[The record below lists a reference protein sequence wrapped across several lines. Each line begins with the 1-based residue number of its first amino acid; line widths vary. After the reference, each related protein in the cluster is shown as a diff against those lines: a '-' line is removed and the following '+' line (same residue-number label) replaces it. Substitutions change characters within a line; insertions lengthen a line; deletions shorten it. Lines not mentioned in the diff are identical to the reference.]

1 MPISPTPRYAVRP
14 RYHVLVP
21 MRDGVRLS
29 TDLYLP
35 EGPGPWPL
43 LLTRTPYGNSDPA
56 RCERLLWFTQRGF
69 ACAFQ
74 DCRGRYD
81 SEGEW
86 EPFITE
92 REDGLDTLSWLAAQ
106 DFCSGSIG
114 LTGRSYEGYCCWVAA
129 WDSHPALKAMVP
141 IVPLPDPVINV
152 PYQNGALF
160 WNMLVWGLLVH
171 GRTNQN
177 QMPVNWQELY
187 TKLPLRELDRAAG
200 MESAAWQHWLDHP
213 VRDAW
218 WERLCYMQH
227 YAEVRIP
234 ALHVCGWYDD
244 DGISTYLN
252 YPGMRRSR
260 VAASSLAPDESAA
273 LRPPLPDLHVDAADQ
288 RLIIGCWPHKT
299 NASSVVGELDFG
311 PGALIDLNGAMLRF
325 FAKHLA
331 GEDLGLERDPRCR
344 IFIMGENR
352 WHGLPDWP
360 VPGAQTTRF
369 YLRSGGAAN
378 SLFGD
383 GALSLEPPA
392 AEEPADSY
400 SYDPANPVP
409 YVTDPVALQLGE
421 ACDQSSIER
430 RPDVL
435 VYSTPPL
442 AEDVVVCGRVFAE
455 LYIQS
460 DAPGTDFTAKLV
472 DVWPNG
478 RAIQVCDGI
487 QRAEFSNSLAEPQWL
502 DAGQVYQVAVDMW
515 ATGLRFLAGH
525 RIRLE
530 VSSSAV
536 PKFCRHLN
544 TTADQA
550 SATEFRVAQQR
561 LHHSAAYPSAL
572 VVDVVPESV
581 LAGTGLT

>member
-1 MPISPTPRYAVRP
+1 MLISPTPRYTVRP
-14 RYHVLVP
+14 RYHVFVP
-21 MRDGVRLS
+21 LRDGVRLS

-35 EGPGPWPL
+35 EGPGPWPVI
-43 LLTRTPYGNSDPA
+43 LTRTPYGNSDPA
-56 RCERLLWFTQRGF
+56 RCERLRWFAERGF

-86 EPFITE
+86 APFSTE
-92 REDGLDTLSWLAAQ
+92 REDGLDTLLWLAAQ

-114 LTGRSYEGYCCWVAA
+114 LTGRSYEGYCCWACA

-160 WNMLVWGLLVH
+160 WNMIVWGLLVH

-177 QMPVNWQELY
+177 PMPVDWQRLY
-187 TKLPLRELDRAAG
+187 THLPLRELDRAAG

-213 VRDAW
+213 RRDEW

-227 YAEVRIP
+227 YDTVRIP

-252 YPGMRRSR
+252 YPGMRKLGGTGFQPVGDSHRQD
-260 VAASSLAPDESAA
+260 ACATA
-273 LRPPLPDLHVDAADQ
+273 AADQ

-299 NASSVVGELDFG
+299 NVSSRVGELDFG

-331 GEDLGLERDPRCR
+331 GEDLGLSCDPRCR

-360 VPGAQTTRF
+360 VPGARTTRF
-369 YLRSGGAAN
+369 YLHSAGAAN

-383 GALSLEPPA
+383 GLLSTEAPA
-392 AEEPADSY
+392 GDEPADAY
-400 SYDPANPVP
+400 AYDPAHPVP
-409 YVTDPVALQLGE
+409 YVTDPVELQLGE
-421 ACDQSSIER
+421 ACDQSAIER

-442 AEDVVVCGRVFAE
+442 ESDVVVCGRVFAE
-455 LYIQS
+455 LYIAS

-472 DVWPNG
+472 DVWPSG

-487 QRAEFSNSLAEPQWL
+487 QRAEFRAGLEEPRWL
-502 DAGQVYQVAVDMW
+502 EAGRVYQLTVDMW
-515 ATGLRFLAGH
+515 ATGLRFLKGH

-544 TTADQA
+544 TDTDQA
-550 SATEFRVAQQR
+550 SETQWRTARQRV
-561 LHHSAAYPSAL
+561 HHSAAHPSAL
-572 VVDVVPESV
+572 LVDIVPEEA
-581 LAGTGLT
+581 LAGTELE